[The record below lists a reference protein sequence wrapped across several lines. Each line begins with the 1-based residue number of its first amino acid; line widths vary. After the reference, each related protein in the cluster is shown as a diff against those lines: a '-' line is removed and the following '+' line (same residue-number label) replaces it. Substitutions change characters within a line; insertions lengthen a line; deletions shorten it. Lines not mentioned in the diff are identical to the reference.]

1 MTDEVFSSL
10 SPEMQDTYIQFC
22 LPDDLSKL
30 TIDSVILSP
39 ENKKLIDGFLL
50 ETQYKEKF
58 IKYDLEPVN
67 RILNYGA
74 SGTGKTFLTKCLA
87 AHFKYELLAI
97 DINNAID
104 SGNAAQAIERIFKL
118 GNFLGKAIIFLDEC
132 DVIATNRDDKSTPK
146 KAGVREAINGIF
158 QLLDRMNPECIFIA
172 ATNLYDD
179 LDPAFVRRFN
189 LKLKFE
195 RPKLENLEDSIKKF
209 MHPAFSLIYDMQQ
222 DIKDIVLDYARN
234 YTGLSYDE
242 IETWVERAEKLAIMR
257 DSEEIKE
264 TDIYGFFMD
273 SLRIKVCTN
282 ESDKSLY
289 LHQIG

>member
-58 IKYDLEPVN
+58 LKYDLKPVN

-195 RPKLENLEDSIKKF
+195 RPELENLEDSIKKF
-209 MHPAFSLIYDMQQ
+209 MHPAFNLIYDMQQ